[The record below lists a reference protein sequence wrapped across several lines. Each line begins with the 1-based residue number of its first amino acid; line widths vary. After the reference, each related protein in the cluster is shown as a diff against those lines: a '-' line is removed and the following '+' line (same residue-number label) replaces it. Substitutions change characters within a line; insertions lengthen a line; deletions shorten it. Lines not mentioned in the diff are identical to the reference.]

1 GPFQQAEPAAAPFD
15 APGFAYGVHA
25 DIHEVRFL
33 QDGTMYIATDG
44 GIYRSD
50 DNGESYT
57 ACNRNYNVTQ
67 FYGIAHGA
75 GQEVLGG
82 TQDNGS
88 LLIPSDGSFLSE
100 QMAVEVNGGDGFDA
114 TISHVTEATGYN
126 YAWTAASQYG
136 GFVRGTYAPGEVNNA
151 GAILDDSFTDYFVDT
166 DG

>member
-1 GPFQQAEPAAAPFD
+1 
-15 APGFAYGVHA
+15 
-25 DIHEVRFL
+25 
-33 QDGTMYIATDG
+33 MYIATDG

-114 TISHVTEATGYN
+114 TISHVTEATVTTTLGRPHPN
-126 YAWTAASQYG
+126 TAGSC
-136 GFVRGTYAPGEVNNA
+136 VAPTPQVK
-151 GAILDDSFTDYFVDT
+151 
-166 DG
+166 

>member
-1 GPFQQAEPAAAPFD
+1 
-15 APGFAYGVHA
+15 
-25 DIHEVRFL
+25 
-33 QDGTMYIATDG
+33 MYIATDG

-166 DG
+166 DGDGLANDLGQFYSCLGCTRTSTTHTASSL